1 METRETFPK
10 AGDLCESWT
19 CPADVEAGTVEE
31 REETA
36 NTRTSCGVYFK
47 LNAQGHAEV
56 ESILERSSAD
66 DHNAACRRQG
76 RMAARIQPGHLLLAI
91 DDQPCV
97 ALCSVRVCLSDMRC
111 FSWALVSNAW
121 VYVCSLGTLNALPKQ
136 AKDLRERLLGPSGT
150 CVKLHLSGPR
160 PYSVLLVRG
169 GSGECVS

>member
-1 METRETFPK
+1 MPTFSGILTAAALSSRSADLGELSLMETRETFPK

-31 REETA
+31 RKETA

-56 ESILERSSAD
+56 ESILEGSSAD
-66 DHNAACRRQG
+66 NHNAACRRQG

-97 ALCSVRVCLSDMRC
+97 ALCSVGVCLSC
-111 FSWALVSNAW
+111 
-121 VYVCSLGTLNALPKQ
+121 TLYTRAVFHVLSCRMLQ
-136 AKDLRERLLGPSGT
+136 MHGYT
-150 CVKLHLSGPR
+150 CVPLIH
-160 PYSVLLVRG
+160 
-169 GSGECVS
+169 